1 MKARKPI
8 LALALALALTLTACG
23 SAGTASSAAASASS
37 AKSNTLVY
45 GSNDY
50 TRINPAL
57 DEHGE
62 INALLFDGLTGH
74 DKDNQVVPRLAES
87 WELDKDTNTYTFH
100 LRQDVTWHDGEKF
113 TAEDVK
119 FTIEAI
125 QDPKNESENASNYE
139 DVEKITVV
147 DDHTVKFQLAEPNY
161 AFLDY
166 MTMGHPAQAPA
177 GGQGFADRRL
187 LPPSHRHRP
196 LQAGILGSRTG
207 HHPGAERG
215 LFPRPRPT
223 SRPSSSASSPDSNA
237 NACS

>member
-100 LRQDVTWHDGEKF
+100 LRQDCLLYTSGHD
-113 TAEDVK
+113 
-119 FTIEAI
+119 
-125 QDPKNESENASNYE
+125 
-139 DVEKITVV
+139 
-147 DDHTVKFQLAEPNY
+147 
-161 AFLDY
+161 
-166 MTMGHPAQAPA
+166 
-177 GGQGFADRRL
+177 R
-187 LPPSHRHRP
+187 
-196 LQAGILGSRTG
+196 
-207 HHPGAERG
+207 
-215 LFPRPRPT
+215 
-223 SRPSSSASSPDSNA
+223 
-237 NACS
+237 

>member
-119 FTIEAI
+119 FTYDKGAAG
-125 QDPKNESENASNYE
+125 PLGAGLFVNYE
-139 DVEKITVV
+139 RCEIVDDYTVKIYLTSPYAGFLYGVASRLGGICCKAYYDEVGDEGYLKAPIGTGPYTLDEVINGEKIV
-147 DDHTVKFQLAEPNY
+147 L
-161 AFLDY
+161 
-166 MTMGHPAQAPA
+166 
-177 GGQGFADRRL
+177 R
-187 LPPSHRHRP
+187 
-196 LQAGILGSRTG
+196 
-207 HHPGAERG
+207 
-215 LFPRPRPT
+215 
-223 SRPSSSASSPDSNA
+223 A
-237 NACS
+237 NDGY

>member
-125 QDPKNESENASNYE
+125 QDPLMRQIRVLDKLI
-139 DVEKITVV
+139 D
-147 DDHTVKFQLAEPNY
+147 QLAKGKPLEK
-161 AFLDY
+161 
-166 MTMGHPAQAPA
+166 
-177 GGQGFADRRL
+177 L
-187 LPPSHRHRP
+187 LP
-196 LQAGILGSRTG
+196 
-207 HHPGAERG
+207 E
-215 LFPRPRPT
+215 
-223 SRPSSSASSPDSNA
+223 
-237 NACS
+237 

>member
-147 DDHTVKFQLAEPNY
+147 DDHTVKFQLSAPNY

-166 MTMGHPAQAPA
+166 MTMAILPKH
-177 GGQGFADRRL
+177 L
-187 LPPSHRHRP
+187 LEGKD
-196 LQAGILGSRTG
+196 LQT
-207 HHPGAERG
+207 
-215 LFPRPRPT
+215 
-223 SRPSSSASSPDSNA
+223 DD
-237 NACS
+237 